1 MSALIRV
8 QLSTQSARVR
18 PGERADLTLTVQNFS
33 EIVDHYRITVE
44 GVPPSWV
51 TISQEEVALFPKDQD
66 QVRITLHPPVGPE
79 SRAGHYNVRIHA
91 TSRENPVERTT
102 VDFDLEV
109 VALPALELS
118 LRPQRQSGTTEGIFN
133 VQARNRGNANLTV
146 QLEATDPEEGCRYT
160 FNPPQLVLPPGQE
173 RLVQLKVQPK
183 VPLVGEQAKSYLF
196 TVTARPA
203 EDPAMARQVQGE
215 WIQAPPTFD
224 LTLRPQKQSGVA
236 EGTFT
241 VQVSNLGHADLTV
254 QLEAMDPEEG
264 CQYSF
269 NPPRLVVPVAQER
282 VAQLRVRPKNPLPG
296 VTARTFT
303 FTVTARPAGALRLTQ
318 QVQGE
323 WEQIPPT
330 FELALRPQKQS
341 GAGEGIFT
349 VLVRNPG
356 DADLTVNLEA
366 TDPEKGCQYTLD
378 PPQVVVPAGQER
390 PVQLKVQPKA
400 PLRGKETKTYSFTV
414 TARPAQAPQLVQQ
427 VQGEW
432 EQLPRRRPIWLSI
445 AAVLLGIGCVVAALV
460 CVAVLILPSGP
471 SPEPRQPPAG
481 ETEPVF
487 VKLMA
492 NENRVTVPANAPVI
506 LVAGW
511 TAAAP
516 ELVGEYLNCVEM
528 VVTLDGEPL
537 PNPMEHWGEIEEGG
551 DYNGDGNLD
560 YVVRWRYP
568 AGVLSPGEH
577 WAEAEF
583 SPRCPVTNGFDRDGD
598 GNPDEFREP
607 YVLSAQITVEE

>member
-18 PGERADLTLTVQNFS
+18 PGERADLTLT
-33 EIVDHYRITVE
+33 DRITVE

-91 TSRENPVERTT
+91 TSRENPAERTT

-318 QVQGE
+318 QVQ
-323 WEQIPPT
+323 
-330 FELALRPQKQS
+330 
-341 GAGEGIFT
+341 
-349 VLVRNPG
+349 